1 MQNTPGNLPKPT
13 FSGTLDGPSPART
26 RPWEQ
31 GPVQPYATAPYA
43 AAPLPQQTPE
53 YSNTPVPLYGG
64 SGAAYAGQ
72 WQQPVL
78 YAPQPYYQPPAQA
91 GIQHPIPLEPYQASL
106 VGGRKPDA
114 RRGGG
119 RQAAGRVRKASR
131 APYSG
136 EKRKSYQEVSQ
147 SSTAAQGDSSE
158 DDSDGPV
165 ETSTAVDGAV
175 AGTSIVLS
183 TTEDIE
189 KWRSE
194 RRKMWLLKIS
204 NQKEKHM
211 EELGVSEQELR
222 CSPLVQGRKD
232 KKFIAGIQSHVMRFT
247 TKQNLSVG
255 LVQRTMAAENAK
267 ILSFIKELGDANLL
281 EHVLTEKEKE
291 ALFGKAMRA
300 AENRK
305 QFAGRSF
312 PSKNDGRNRPPNRRP
327 AGGEPNN

>member
-1 MQNTPGNLPKPT
+1 M
-13 FSGTLDGPSPART
+13 
-26 RPWEQ
+26 
-31 GPVQPYATAPYA
+31 
-43 AAPLPQQTPE
+43 
-53 YSNTPVPLYGG
+53 
-64 SGAAYAGQ
+64 
-72 WQQPVL
+72 
-78 YAPQPYYQPPAQA
+78 
-91 GIQHPIPLEPYQASL
+91 
-106 VGGRKPDA
+106 
-114 RRGGG
+114 
-119 RQAAGRVRKASR
+119 RKAPR
-131 APYSG
+131 AAYSG
-136 EKRKSYQEVSQ
+136 EKRKASHGG
-147 SSTAAQGDSSE
+147 AQGTTVTQAEGSGDEGDEQAETGSE
-158 DDSDGPV
+158 AGP
-165 ETSTAVDGAV
+165 TVDGAI

-232 KKFIAGIQSHVMRFT
+232 KKFISGIQSHVMRFT
-247 TKQNLSVG
+247 SKQNLSVG

-267 ILSFIKELGDANLL
+267 ILGFIKELGDANLL

-312 PSKNDGRNRPPNRRP
+312 TSQNDGRGRPPTRQP
-327 AGGEPNN
+327 AGGPTN